1 MISIKHKQV
10 VDHLNREYETIDDDK
25 LIFKMKRVDEKDG
38 SDELLSLLIDKMFTS
53 CLRTNI

>member
-1 MISIKHKQV
+1 MISIKRKQV

-25 LIFKMKRVDEKDG
+25 LIFKMKRANEKDG
-38 SDELLSLLIDKMFTS
+38 SDELLSLLIDRMFAS

>member
-1 MISIKHKQV
+1 MISIKRKQV

-38 SDELLSLLIDKMFTS
+38 SDELLSSLIDKMFAPN
-53 CLRTNI
+53 CRTNI